1 MSSASQPAPDV
12 NGFGPIPRT
21 RLKPLGG
28 TGKSFRIVAALLAV
42 SVIGALASSAYSKG
56 RTGTISVNVYQ
67 GTIQVDNT
75 TGTLSRDGSVEFQH
89 LPYGTR
95 SVHIYDQD
103 HQPLSTTVHIGLFS
117 ENRFAFQLIPV
128 PLTLR
133 VNTLPGAQVLL
144 NGQSAGTA
152 NNQGFFFKDGIMPGE
167 HRLQVTL
174 PGYAPYEESG
184 HWSPPMHNVS
194 PWLRVSQEHVRQ
206 MEEEQRR
213 AQENAAKIQHLLGTA
228 RQEFNSRQYKSALTS
243 VDEALR
249 LEPSNAAGQQL
260 KAQIVQTMNILK

>member
-1 MSSASQPAPDV
+1 MSSASQPAPEF
-12 NGFGPIPRT
+12 NAPIPRT
-21 RLKPLGG
+21 RLKPIGG
-28 TGKSFRIVAALLAV
+28 TGKSSYIAAALLAV
-42 SVIGALASSAYSKG
+42 SVIGALVSGAYSKG

-67 GTIQVDNT
+67 GTIQVDNS
-75 TGTLSRDGSVEFQH
+75 TGTLSSDGSVEFQH

-117 ENRFAFQLIPV
+117 DNRFAFQLIPV

-144 NGQSAGTA
+144 NGHSAGTA
-152 NNQGFFFKDGIMPGE
+152 NNQGVFVKDGIMPGDY
-167 HRLQVTL
+167 RIQVTL
-174 PGYAPYEESG
+174 AGYTPFEESG
-184 HWSPPMHNVS
+184 HWSPRAHYVNA
-194 PWLRVSQEHVRQ
+194 WLRVSQERVRQ
-206 MEEEQRR
+206 MDEEQRR
-213 AQENAAKIQHLLGTA
+213 AQENATKIQQLLGTA
-228 RQEFNSRQYKSALTS
+228 RQAFNSRQYKSALAS